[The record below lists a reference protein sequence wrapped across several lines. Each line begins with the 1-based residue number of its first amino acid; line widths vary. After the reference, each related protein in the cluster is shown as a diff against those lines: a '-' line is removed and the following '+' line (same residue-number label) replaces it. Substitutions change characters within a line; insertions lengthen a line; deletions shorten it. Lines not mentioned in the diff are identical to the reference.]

1 MGLNFPRG
9 KMLTINNATNCC
21 KPRKLTTFTGSEN
34 SDKAGRK
41 VRYKHYEQMSDENLK
56 LKSVLK
62 AHREVQESS
71 KMRLFKAMPE
81 ITTALIG
88 TSLALAQP
96 GKLAAKAGAGLGFL
110 VLSDVLCKG
119 VEVLSNKTENE
130 QKETSPLKTIAKVGL
145 GLVGVALAAKGV
157 KSTKAYKNVSKFVK
171 KEANQLAQEINNS
184 KIGKFVEEK
193 IVPFTKKHSTKF
205 SLAPY
210 AMIAGSAL
218 AQLKLSDSLSNDIK
232 EKASLNY
239 QKGKLIQ
246 QQARAHFDSIDAQED

>member
-9 KMLTINNATNCC
+9 KMLTINNTTNCC

-34 SDKAGRK
+34 SDKASRK

-130 QKETSPLKTIAKVGL
+130 QK
-145 GLVGVALAAKGV
+145 
-157 KSTKAYKNVSKFVK
+157 
-171 KEANQLAQEINNS
+171 
-184 KIGKFVEEK
+184 
-193 IVPFTKKHSTKF
+193 
-205 SLAPY
+205 
-210 AMIAGSAL
+210 
-218 AQLKLSDSLSNDIK
+218 
-232 EKASLNY
+232 
-239 QKGKLIQ
+239 
-246 QQARAHFDSIDAQED
+246 